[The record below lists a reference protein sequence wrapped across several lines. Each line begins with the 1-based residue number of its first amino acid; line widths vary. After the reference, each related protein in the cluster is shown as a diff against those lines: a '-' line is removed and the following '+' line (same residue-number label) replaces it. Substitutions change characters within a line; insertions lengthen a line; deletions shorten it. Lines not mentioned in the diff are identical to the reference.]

1 MFPVG
6 FEAAPEVGAGGAGAA
21 AVGVGAA
28 TGVVAGL
35 GVADAEGV
43 AAAVVVEA
51 TCIGL
56 HLSICSS

>member
-1 MFPVG
+1 VFPVG
-6 FEAAPEVGAGGAGAA
+6 FEAAPEVGAGGGAAAAGAA
-21 AVGVGAA
+21 
-28 TGVVAGL
+28 TVVAGL

>member
-6 FEAAPEVGAGGAGAA
+6 FEAAPEVGAGGAGAVA
-21 AVGVGAA
+21 AGAGAA
-28 TGVVAGL
+28 GVVAGL